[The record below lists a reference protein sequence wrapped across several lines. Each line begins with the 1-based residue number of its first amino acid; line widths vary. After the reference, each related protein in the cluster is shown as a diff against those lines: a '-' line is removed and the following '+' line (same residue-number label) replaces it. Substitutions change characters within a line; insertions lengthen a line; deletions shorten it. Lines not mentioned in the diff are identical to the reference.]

1 MKKLEKMT
9 MEDVNILLPLL
20 IKMFK
25 LKSSKDKVLKT
36 RDIVTFFNNKRNEI
50 GLKTQ
55 MTTQRL
61 QKLIN
66 YIRCNSLLPIISTSS
81 GYYYSMDNKD
91 IMETIL
97 NFESR
102 IEAMKAAVEGMR
114 YIITENKLKD
124 LQKQEEC
131 SLGFTWN

>member
-9 MEDVNILLPLL
+9 MEDVNILLPIL

-25 LKSSKDKVLKT
+25 TKSSKEKVLKT

>member
-36 RDIVTFFNNKRNEI
+36 RDIVTFVNNKRNEI